1 MQVREVILSLLQ
13 KHKSVKRKA
22 IVECLHAEG
31 VSMTDKALTSALKV
45 THPSVCVCVC
55 V

>member
-45 THPSVCVCVC
+45 TRLCMCVYI
-55 V
+55 